1 MIMNNFAKNKENH
14 LMQFIIYIFLYP
26 LLILLSVLPFRV
38 LYFFSDI
45 FYFFVYHL
53 FGYRKKIVRK
63 NLLIA
68 FPELNDTERKKIE
81 KNFYRHFA
89 DLFVEMIKAFRMP
102 LKSLQKHF
110 RFVNPEVLNR
120 ITDKGQNIILVGG
133 HYGNWEW
140 VFPLA
145 QLTTAQPIATYLKI
159 NNRFFEKLMLKNR
172 QRFGGKLIETKQL
185 KNKLKKYKNST
196 DKFIL
201 GLLADQSPQLHRSR
215 YWRKFFGVEVPVF
228 VGPEKL
234 TKSYNAA
241 FVFMNVNKLK
251 RGFYEVNF
259 DVITENP
266 NSFENYQLTDIYVD
280 KLEKMIRQNPAYYLW
295 THNRFKH
302 KDRKKEVL
310 HLLDKG

>member
-1 MIMNNFAKNKENH
+1 MIMNNFAKNKENPS
-14 LMQFIIYIFLYP
+14 MQLFIYIFLYP

-38 LYFFSDI
+38 LYFISDI
-45 FYFFVYHL
+45 FYFLMYYII
-53 FGYRKKIVRK
+53 GYRKKVVRQ
-63 NLLIA
+63 NLSIA
-68 FPELNDTERKKIE
+68 FPHLNEKERKTIE
-81 KNFYRHFA
+81 KNFYKHFT
-89 DLFVEMIKAFRMP
+89 DLFFEMIKAFNM
-102 LKSLQKHF
+102 SLHTMQKRF
-110 RFVNPEVLNR
+110 RFINPEILNE
-120 ITDKGQNIILVGG
+120 ISSKGKNIVVVSG

-185 KNKLKKYKNST
+185 KNELKKYKNST

-215 YWRKFFGVEVPVF
+215 YWRNFFGVEVPVF

-234 TKSYNAA
+234 AKSYDAA
-241 FVFMNVNKLK
+241 FVFMNIKKIK
-251 RGFYEVNF
+251 RGFYEVTF
-259 DVITENP
+259 DVITV
-266 NSFENYQLTDIYVD
+266 NSKDFENYLLTDIYIE
-280 KLEKMIRQNPAYYLW
+280 KLEKMILQNPAYYLW

-310 HLLDKG
+310 HLLDK